1 MPERPSIKENKD
13 IIQKLRDIPIL
24 KSMSKEDLRG
34 ILTMSKLVTYEE
46 EEYIIREGQYDNW
59 IYFLLSGKVGIH
71 KQGEIIATLQRL
83 GDLFGEM
90 GVIDGSP
97 RSASIIAL
105 AETTCLCIDASYVD
119 RLEGGSKIIFSSILY
134 RIFSEILANRLRMAD
149 EELVKLRDEN
159 SILKE
164 DLTRANDKLLQL
176 P

>member
-13 IIQKLRDIPIL
+13 IIQKLLDIPML

-105 AETTCLCIDASYVD
+105 KETTCLCSYVD
-119 RLEGGSKIIFSSILY
+119 RLEGGSKIIFTSILY

-149 EELVKLRDEN
+149 AELVKLRDEN

-164 DLTRANDKLLQL
+164 DLTRANDKILQL